1 MMSAPLRFALLR
13 SAHLTHAS
21 LRFAPLRSAP
31 LRFALL
37 RSAHL
42 TSALL
47 RSALLRSALLR
58 FAPMRF
64 ALLRFA
70 LLRFAP
76 LRSGGLALLR
86 SRPSFQITLLCRNR
100 ARCSSICH
108 RLALPE
114 VRLSAFS
121 SIFEQLAKTVF
132 GGRARRGW
140 TIRHVAAQTR
150 LPLARRE

>member
-1 MMSAPLRFALLR
+1 MRSAPLRFALLR

-42 TSALL
+42 T
-47 RSALLRSALLR
+47 SALLRSALLR